1 MNLLVL
7 PRDQVQFL
15 FELLVA
21 TAVTR
26 GLHILFLYSYVI
38 ANDAQRASSAF
49 SCVRLCACA
58 VAINYSALQQSVMQ

>member
-26 GLHILFLYSYVI
+26 GLHILFFYSYVI

-49 SCVRLCACA
+49 SCVLVQWPLITLRCNR
-58 VAINYSALQQSVMQ
+58 V